1 MRYQPIN
8 QREHGGFIIMARK
21 TGSKSSKTKME
32 QASAVATMQEPL
44 SEGNTIRVVG
54 ARTHNLK
61 NIDLEI
67 PRDRLVVFSGVSG
80 SGKSSLLF
88 DTVYAE
94 GQRRFLET
102 LSTYARQYLDQLDKP
117 DVDSI
122 EGLPPTVAIDQK
134 IGSFSPRS
142 TVGTITE
149 ILDYL
154 RLLFSKEGVPHCP
167 KCDIAVQT
175 QSPDRIAATVLAM
188 PEGRR
193 LMLLAPQIRGRKGY
207 HKDVFE
213 AMRKAGLVR
222 ARVDGQITEIDPPPE
237 LDRNII
243 HTIEA
248 VVDRLV
254 VREGIAAR
262 LAESLQNTLRMGD
275 GVVILAVETDGQW
288 SDMLL
293 STKAACPSCGLSLPE
308 LEPRTFSFNSSYG
321 ACTKCDGLGYTSP
334 FDPELVLVDATLS
347 IAGGLITPWI
357 DPALIDRLKPP
368 LETIADWLKNQGLKL
383 SSPYDRWPADIRQ
396 LFWQGVPAS
405 KKTGTDKFI
414 GLEKL
419 LLKQLESAKNE
430 RQREALKAYQ
440 TRQTCP
446 VCAGSRLRP
455 ESRVVRLAD
464 TRIETITG
472 WPLDRAEA
480 FFRQISFS
488 PDRQAI
494 GGPLAKEIASRLS
507 FLNRVGLS
515 YLTLDRAAETL
526 SGGELQRVRLAAQ
539 VGSGLIGVAYVLDEP
554 TAGLHPR
561 DTDRLI
567 QTLTELRDIGN
578 SVLVVEHDESMIR
591 QSDWLIEI
599 GPGAGPDGG
608 EVVAAGHPSE
618 SGGWSNSP
626 TAAALHN
633 PPAALEDGKSWKP
646 KLYGQWLQLAG
657 AVANNLKN
665 IDVRL
670 PLGKLTSVTGVSGSG
685 KSTLIYEILAPAVGR
700 AIGLKMARPGRFES
714 LSGVEMVKRLVLVDQ
729 SPIGRTPRS
738 TPATYTGLLDEI
750 RKVYAGT
757 KEARL
762 RGFTPARFSYNV
774 ADGRCPKCEGQGQ
787 LKMEMQFLAD
797 TYVLCPECRGLRF
810 NRATLAITFKDY
822 SIGRL
827 LQTRIDEAL
836 PLFENVPKVY
846 DGLNAL
852 HEVGLGYLTLGQS
865 STTLSGGE
873 AQRVKLAAELVKPS
887 SQHTL
892 FLLDEPTTGLHS
904 GDVAR
909 LCGIL
914 KRLTTQGHSVV
925 VIEHQLDL
933 IAQSDW
939 VIDLGPEAGENGGK
953 VVAMGP
959 PALVATMQK
968 SLTGQWLAKGRNCN

>member
-1 MRYQPIN
+1 
-8 QREHGGFIIMARK
+8 MARK
-21 TGSKSSKTKME
+21 TGSKANSRASEKSAETPESSEKN
-32 QASAVATMQEPL
+32 AIS
-44 SEGNTIRVVG
+44 VVG

-167 KCDIAVQT
+167 RCDIVVQT

-188 PEGRR
+188 PGGQR

-207 HKDVFE
+207 HKEIFE

-222 ARVDGQITEIDPPPE
+222 ARVDGQITEIDPPPT
-237 LDRNII
+237 LDRNTL

-262 LAESLQNTLRMGD
+262 LAESLQNTLKMGE
-275 GVVILAVETDGQW
+275 GVVILAVEKDGQW
-288 SDMLL
+288 SDTLL
-293 STKAACPSCGLSLPE
+293 STKAACPACGLSLPD

-321 ACTKCDGLGYTSP
+321 ACPQCEGLGQISP
-334 FDPELVLVDATLS
+334 FDPDLVLVDHSLS
-347 IAGGLITPWI
+347 VAGGLVTPWI

-368 LETIADWLKNQGLKL
+368 VDSIGQWLKAQGLSLK
-383 SSPYDRWPADIRQ
+383 SPYDKWKDEAKSA
-396 LFWQGVPAS
+396 FWHGVAAN
-405 KKTGTDKFI
+405 KKTGTEKFAGI
-414 GLEKL
+414 EKILEK
-419 LLKQLESAKNE
+419 QLDSAKND
-430 RQREALKAYQ
+430 RQRESLKAYQ

-446 VCAGSRLRP
+446 ACAGSRLRP

-464 TRIETITG
+464 IRIETIAA

-480 FFRQISFS
+480 FFTRLKFP
-488 PDRQAI
+488 PDRQPI

-515 YLTLDRAAETL
+515 YLTLDRSSETL

-539 VGSGLIGVAYVLDEP
+539 VGSGLVGVAYVLDEP

-567 QTLTELRDIGN
+567 ATLTDLRDIGN

-591 QSDWLIEI
+591 QADWLIEI

-608 EVVAAGHPSE
+608 QIVGTGRPSE
-618 SGGWSNSP
+618 TVNWKNSP
-626 TAAALHN
+626 TGAALN
-633 PPAALEDGKSWKP
+633 SPPVPLEDGKSWKP
-646 KLYGQWLQLAG
+646 KSHAEWLQLSG
-657 AVANNLKN
+657 AAENNLRKVN
-665 IDVRL
+665 ARI
-670 PLGKLTSVTGVSGSG
+670 PLGRMTSVTGVSG
-685 KSTLIYEILAPAVGR
+685 
-700 AIGLKMARPGRFES
+700 
-714 LSGVEMVKRLVLVDQ
+714 D
-729 SPIGRTPRS
+729 
-738 TPATYTGLLDEI
+738 
-750 RKVYAGT
+750 RK
-757 KEARL
+757 
-762 RGFTPARFSYNV
+762 
-774 ADGRCPKCEGQGQ
+774 
-787 LKMEMQFLAD
+787 
-797 TYVLCPECRGLRF
+797 
-810 NRATLAITFKDY
+810 
-822 SIGRL
+822 
-827 LQTRIDEAL
+827 
-836 PLFENVPKVY
+836 
-846 DGLNAL
+846 
-852 HEVGLGYLTLGQS
+852 
-865 STTLSGGE
+865 
-873 AQRVKLAAELVKPS
+873 
-887 SQHTL
+887 
-892 FLLDEPTTGLHS
+892 
-904 GDVAR
+904 
-909 LCGIL
+909 
-914 KRLTTQGHSVV
+914 SVV
-925 VIEHQLDL
+925 
-933 IAQSDW
+933 
-939 VIDLGPEAGENGGK
+939 
-953 VVAMGP
+953 
-959 PALVATMQK
+959 
-968 SLTGQWLAKGRNCN
+968 